1 MVFQDDL
8 LMIHA
13 IPERRPQMELQHHHH
28 HIPISPRCMLIDLA
42 DSESR
47 VTRHGSMDSSLCQ
60 LRAVDTSALQGKS
73 NNDQSKHSKYFIEI
87 R

>member
-1 MVFQDDL
+1 
-8 LMIHA
+8 
-13 IPERRPQMELQHHHH
+13 
-28 HIPISPRCMLIDLA
+28 MLIDLA

-73 NNDQSKHSKYFIEI
+73 NNDPSSIQNISLKLDHIGPEHLHIVHLVLMK
-87 R
+87 